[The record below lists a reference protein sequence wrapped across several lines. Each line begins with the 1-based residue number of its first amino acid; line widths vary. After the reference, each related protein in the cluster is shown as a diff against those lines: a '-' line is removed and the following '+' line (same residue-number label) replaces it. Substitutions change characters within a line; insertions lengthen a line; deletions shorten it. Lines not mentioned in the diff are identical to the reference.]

1 LDEDAGL
8 TGRSTADFGD
18 SRFDGYAAMKN
29 EEIVTPARM
38 NAFSDGVF
46 AVIITILVLELL
58 PPKEASFSALLELWP
73 TAVSYAISY
82 LFIAI
87 VWVNHHHLLRFP
99 DAVNHR
105 LIWTNFA
112 HLFAV
117 SLMPFATAWIASS
130 RLGGVPVAFYAGDL
144 VLVNLTYLL
153 LCFEA
158 VDKSA
163 PHKVA
168 QTARLM
174 MRMRSFA
181 TLVGFVAAGVVAL
194 FYPIAGVV
202 MICLCLAFY
211 LSPGGPGTTN

>member
-1 LDEDAGL
+1 M
-8 TGRSTADFGD
+8 S
-18 SRFDGYAAMKN
+18 S
-29 EEIVTPARM
+29 EETVTPERM

-46 AVIITILVLELL
+46 AVIITILVLELR
-58 PPKEASFSALLELWP
+58 PPKEASLGALLELWP

-99 DAVNHR
+99 DIATHR
-105 LIWTNFA
+105 LMWVNFA

-117 SLMPFATAWIASS
+117 SLMPFSTAWIAST
-130 RLGGVPVAFYAGDL
+130 RLGAVPVAFYAGDF

-158 VDKSA
+158 VDRPV

-168 QTARLM
+168 SGARSM

-181 TLVGFVAAGVVAL
+181 TLASL
-194 FYPIAGVV
+194 PQ
-202 MICLCLAFY
+202 
-211 LSPGGPGTTN
+211 PEP